1 MPRKSTRKSF
11 DCTLPQVNCTADRKN
26 FLPKTHEGFSL
37 TLMAKFYLI
46 FQEALIH
53 QLIAQARWSGFI
65 LFFLALVISRTGIGG
80 RITGRKSLFYFL
92 VYFLFRFAL
101 PFMFLPVI

>member
-46 FQEALIH
+46 FQEALFKYSIFNT
-53 QLIAQARWSGFI
+53 QFAMFKRNEPIEKPSLNAGCDTEVLAAGAENFQIPLI
-65 LFFLALVISRTGIGG
+65 
-80 RITGRKSLFYFL
+80 
-92 VYFLFRFAL
+92 
-101 PFMFLPVI
+101 